1 MKKPKSIIDLVLEEQ
16 EVKQQ
21 LNNSNTESKESA
33 AVLRADESQLDIAI
47 AKRNKIFRERVRVQ
61 PEKAKKKSS
70 SLATNLKTEA
80 SDGLYGL
87 SNIAM
92 DQANLKLLP
101 DRKNQ
106 VPIHQPAQRQKQYNV
121 VRKLLHKPEQV
132 QKQKY
137 NNATSPRR
145 EDSMDSQEI
154 DVTSVTHNSVRLNNS
169 NIIHEMRD
177 DSMINED
184 ILPELR
190 LEENPTYRRKG
201 SEDGRMSTLDPVS
214 SYQTIDQKEKDE
226 PAGPVSGGSQMQ
238 KNISL
243 DAYDFN
249 GSRQNLGR
257 GLKQD
262 SNMININKK
271 AVLPSTI

>member
-1 MKKPKSIIDLVLEEQ
+1 MMKKPKSIIDLVLEEQ

-106 VPIHQPAQRQKQYNV
+106 VPIH
-121 VRKLLHKPEQV
+121 
-132 QKQKY
+132 
-137 NNATSPRR
+137 
-145 EDSMDSQEI
+145 
-154 DVTSVTHNSVRLNNS
+154 
-169 NIIHEMRD
+169 
-177 DSMINED
+177 
-184 ILPELR
+184 
-190 LEENPTYRRKG
+190 
-201 SEDGRMSTLDPVS
+201 
-214 SYQTIDQKEKDE
+214 
-226 PAGPVSGGSQMQ
+226 
-238 KNISL
+238 
-243 DAYDFN
+243 
-249 GSRQNLGR
+249 
-257 GLKQD
+257 
-262 SNMININKK
+262 
-271 AVLPSTI
+271 